1 MPEALSLFPTSPTS
15 SIGPLTGSYTH
26 GIHPTTEEDL
36 GTGRASSS
44 SMDLDRLTISM
55 DGRTDTASKATE
67 TCPSEGSREREDVL
81 ASVTQILVKVWVQFK
96 ANARGEATH
105 NFGFLAISHDEQR
118 VLTDIAP
125 VIMVLP
131 EPFGQLEIVHPA
143 DVCGIIFYDQETLD
157 MYRTSLPPGIGGSK
171 LFLRKA
177 ANGEDFIAWQ
187 SPVECGPR
195 WLQILDQVGQ
205 LARTWLLPAL
215 KAAWERLKLEAYVYV
230 AEWTWHLLWGQARV
244 ILGRQRPQLPGRE
257 NNAD

>member
-1 MPEALSLFPTSPTS
+1 MG
-15 SIGPLTGSYTH
+15 SI
-26 GIHPTTEEDL
+26 
-36 GTGRASSS
+36 
-44 SMDLDRLTISM
+44 
-55 DGRTDTASKATE
+55 
-67 TCPSEGSREREDVL
+67 
-81 ASVTQILVKVWVQFK
+81 Q
-96 ANARGEATH
+96 ANALGEATH
-105 NFGFLAISHDEQR
+105 NFGFLAISRDEQR

-187 SPVECGPR
+187 PPVQCGPR

-205 LARTWLLPAL
+205 LARTWLIPAL
-215 KAAWERLKLEAYVYV
+215 KAAWERLPLKRALKAAWERLKREAYVYV
-230 AEWTWHLLWGQARV
+230 AEWTWHLFWGQARM
-244 ILGRQRPQLPGRE
+244 ILGRRRPQLPGRDD
-257 NNAD
+257 NAD